1 MGVPL
6 FAGSVNRQPSPKIL
20 SDWFQFYNEQRPH
33 TAFDGRRPMEVYGG
47 LELNNV
53 ANLSNQTGPPHTSKT
68 GELLL
73 KVTRQFCVFCRAK
86 SERHGG
92 FLRPYMLLQTLP
104 GKSLPQTIDKNFAGP

>member
-53 ANLSNQTGPPHTSKT
+53 ANLSNQTGSPHMSQ
-68 GELLL
+68 GNFFELDNEVWFDARICFPVTRIFNFL
-73 KVTRQFCVFCRAK
+73 KVVV
-86 SERHGG
+86 
-92 FLRPYMLLQTLP
+92 
-104 GKSLPQTIDKNFAGP
+104 